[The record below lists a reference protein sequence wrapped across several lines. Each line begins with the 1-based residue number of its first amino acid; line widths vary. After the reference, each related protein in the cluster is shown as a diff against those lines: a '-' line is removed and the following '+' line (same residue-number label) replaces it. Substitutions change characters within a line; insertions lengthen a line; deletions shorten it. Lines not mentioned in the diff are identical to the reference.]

1 MMRKAQELFISKS
14 FFMQNKINF
23 CKEKYAD
30 ISQKNY
36 FMKELG
42 VLNEKE

>member
-23 CKEKYAD
+23 YKEKYAD